1 MWMMTKGWER
11 WDYAWSSGIR
21 FVLSGH
27 YSIIS
32 LTTPYF
38 RCMFIYWGKI
48 AICSFHFNFL
58 LLCIYLFFLGPS
70 LFFGPHPSLMGKG
83 RTAGA
88 MLTFDGPHSSYDNP
102 LALAQLPP
110 SYFLNCNRLIYDDE
124 CDANLLDKIK
134 SHILL
139 CNIISVD
146 ST

>member
-1 MWMMTKGWER
+1 
-11 WDYAWSSGIR
+11 
-21 FVLSGH
+21 
-27 YSIIS
+27 
-32 LTTPYF
+32 
-38 RCMFIYWGKI
+38 
-48 AICSFHFNFL
+48 
-58 LLCIYLFFLGPS
+58 
-70 LFFGPHPSLMGKG
+70 MGKG

-124 CDANLLDKIK
+124 CDANLLEKIK